1 MYGKIG
7 VMSTENETPLIQIA
21 ISEIKQGDIFG
32 SGEWVALED
41 ASNLH
46 DQYCSVKVR
55 YRDGGVGM
63 REWEDPN
70 HQIEVERVGMPH
82 GPGTMRPDPE

>member
-1 MYGKIG
+1 MA
-7 VMSTENETPLIQIA
+7 ENETPIPLIQIA

-32 SGEWVALED
+32 SGDWVALED

-46 DQYCSVKVR
+46 DRYCSVKVQ

-70 HQIEVERVGMPH
+70 HQIEVERPRST
-82 GPGTMRPDPE
+82 PA